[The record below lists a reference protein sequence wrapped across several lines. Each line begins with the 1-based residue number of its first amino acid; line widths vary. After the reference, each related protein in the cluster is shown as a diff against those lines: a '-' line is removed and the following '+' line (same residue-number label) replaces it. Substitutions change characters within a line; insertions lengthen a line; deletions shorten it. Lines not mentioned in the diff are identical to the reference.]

1 MRTSLQTPV
10 WVAAIFLA
18 ASLVTGCATVPEDPD
33 DRAAFEEAN
42 DPIEPANRRL
52 FAFNQGVD
60 RIIVRPLAEAYA
72 VVPERARRSV
82 RNFLNNPVVP
92 ERARRSVRNF
102 LNNLRTPVIFANDVF
117 QAEVSRAG
125 VTLGRFAINS
135 TIGVAGLFDVATRM
149 GLEFHDED
157 FGQTLA
163 VWGIPE
169 GPYIVL
175 PIFGP
180 SNPRDTIGM
189 IADTFLDPLTYV
201 ASNNDVEYGLA
212 IRSVVDGVDR
222 RSTVL
227 ETLDEIERTSLDF
240 YATIRSLY
248 RQRRA
253 NEVANG
259 EMVPEVPGPTIISE
273 DGEEAPAPPLAP
285 DRAAL

>member
-72 VVPERARRSV
+72 
-82 RNFLNNPVVP
+82 VVP

-227 ETLDEIERTSLDF
+227 EALDEIERTSLDF